1 MHDSTREGPDPEE
14 PRPLESRK
22 ADSALP
28 DEDDGVPGSQ
38 PFTGRPRA
46 GSFGMLDAIHNR
58 VDLMELLSHVL
69 RRPQEECEFLVRL
82 AIDEGPITMRATTEM
97 TIVALALIA
106 RNVVIQPKEP
116 EQVYPIYLEQMYYL
130 GPPHHHP
137 DHEPPHQHYS
147 NPEEVT
153 DAGTLPLAVPV
164 GIPEK
169 LLRFSYANNGLAVPA
184 VGGPNHERAGLV
196 LISNLVYQIWQATG
210 EELP

>member
-1 MHDSTREGPDPEE
+1 MRGDVKDATREGLDPQE
-14 PRPLESRK
+14 PIK
-22 ADSALP
+22 
-28 DEDDGVPGSQ
+28 
-38 PFTGRPRA
+38 PFSSRPRA
-46 GSFGMLDAIHNR
+46 GSFGLLDGIQNR
-58 VDLMELLSHVL
+58 VDLIELLSHVL
-69 RRPQEECEFLVRL
+69 SRPQEECEFLLRL
-82 AIDEGPITMRATTEM
+82 AIDEGPITQRATTEM

-137 DHEPPHQHYS
+137 HQGPPPPHHPYS
-147 NPEEVT
+147 DPGEVT